1 MVQAQ
6 FMSIVLSNHVPELQ
20 TCQTLKGN
28 KITMIINSFIITIII
43 DGKVAENTP
52 APDQHSLI
60 SRGENDNLDVS
71 TT

>member
-1 MVQAQ
+1 MVQTQ

-20 TCQTLKGN
+20 ACQTLKGN
-28 KITMIINSFIITIII
+28 KITMINSFIITIII
-43 DGKVAENTP
+43 DGKGGRKP

-60 SRGENDNLDVS
+60 SRGENNNLDLS